1 MWAPAKKLGECVIY
15 GADQC
20 LSGANRPTKAATV
33 LAF

>member
-1 MWAPAKKLGECVIY
+1 MGARKKLGERVIY

-20 LSGANRPTKAATV
+20 LSGANRPTNAGSV